1 MPELTYIT
9 PDFAIGAQ
17 ITPEDIEQLRSHGFA
32 SILNARPDDEIGEYM
47 TSDEAAR
54 LAEESGLAYAHT
66 PTEGHEIF
74 ETEIIDQFEK
84 ALAELPTPIFS
95 HCKTGTRSAML
106 WGLVAARHRPVEDVI
121 ENLRSAGQE
130 LDFLEQELRDSAAD
144 AQKSPLRLK
153 PDALMNLGQSH
164 LLGAEKKS

>member
-9 PDFAIGAQ
+9 SDFTIGAQ
-17 ITPEDIEQLRSHGFA
+17 ISPEDIEQLRVDGFA
-32 SILNARPDDEIGEYM
+32 SIINARPDDEIGEYM
-47 TSDEAAR
+47 TSEEAKR

-74 ETEIIDQFEK
+74 ETEIIDVFEK

-106 WGLVAARHRPVEDVI
+106 WALVAARHREVEDVI
-121 ENLRSAGQE
+121 ETLRDAGQE
-130 LDFLEQELRDSAAD
+130 LDFLEQELRDSAED

-164 LLGAEKKS
+164 LLGAEKKP